1 MNLFGRRPPSPLT
14 PLDPTQLDGL
24 LELCSIDSVAGVCL
38 AHQVLR
44 WPSWARGDV
53 VADDRWRPAAGA
65 WATGSLMPF
74 GLAARPEL
82 GHPGAGDHVAH
93 ALADHAYRRLTHHGS
108 VAGPAADVAA
118 VWEHLAA
125 AGMRSREERWE
136 QPLLV
141 APRIAGGTLATA
153 ALRRRPGLAWAAAGV
168 HRATPAEEAL
178 VLPASVD
185 MFTGE
190 LGYDPTTAGSSY
202 ARHVNWLITSGRSY
216 VLLDDGA
223 GAAAGMDA
231 AEGVYGG
238 AAVAFKADVG
248 ALWSRPG
255 GAVAQLTG
263 VWTRPDLRGR
273 GIGSV
278 ALAAV
283 VDAVRRDHM
292 GGDGV
297 VSLYVNSFNTAGLGL
312 YRSLGFERVGTFATV
327 LL

>member
-1 MNLFGRRPPSPLT
+1 MNLFGRRPTSPLT
-14 PLDPTQLDGL
+14 PLDPAQLDGL
-24 LELCSIDSVAGVCL
+24 LELCALDPVAGVAL

-53 VADDRWRPAAGA
+53 VVAADPWRPVAGA

-82 GHPGAGDHVAH
+82 GHPGAGDEVAR
-93 ALADHAYRRLTHHGS
+93 ALADHAFRRLTRRGS
-108 VAGPAADVAA
+108 VAGPVADVAA

-141 APRIAGGTLATA
+141 APRGTGGTLAA
-153 ALRRRPGLAWAAAGV
+153 DALARRPELAWVAAGV
-168 HRATPAEEAL
+168 HRAAPTEEAL
-178 VLPASVD
+178 VLPASVA

-190 LGYDPTTAGSSY
+190 LGYDPTTSGSSY
-202 ARHVNWLITSGRSY
+202 ARHVGWLVGSGRSY

-223 GAAAGMDA
+223 GGPVGPDAVAG
-231 AEGVYGG
+231 GG
-238 AAVAFKADVG
+238 AAVAFKVDVG
-248 ALWSRPG
+248 SLWLRPG
-255 GAVAQLTG
+255 GSVAQLTG

-283 VDAVRRDHM
+283 VDAVRRDHV
-292 GGDGV
+292 GADGA

-312 YRSLGFERVGTFATV
+312 YHGLGFRRVGTFATV

>member
-1 MNLFGRRPPSPLT
+1 MNLFGHRLPPPLT
-14 PLDPTQLDGL
+14 PLDPSQLEGL
-24 LELCSIDSVAGVCL
+24 LELCAIDPVAGVAL

-44 WPSWARGDV
+44 WPGWARGDV
-53 VADDRWRPAAGA
+53 VADDRRRPAAGA

-82 GHPGAGDHVAH
+82 GHPGAGGDVAR
-93 ALADHAYRRLTHHGS
+93 ALAEHAFRRLTSRGS
-108 VAGPAADVAA
+108 VAGPVADVAA

-125 AGMRSREERWE
+125 AGLHSREERWE

-141 APRIAGGTLATA
+141 APRLSGGTLAGGVLA
-153 ALRRRPGLAWAAAGV
+153 RRPALAWAAAGV
-168 HRATPAEEAL
+168 HRATPAEEPL

-190 LGYDPTTAGSSY
+190 LGYDPTASGSSY
-202 ARHVNWLITSGRSY
+202 ARHVSWLVASGRSY
-216 VLLDDGA
+216 VLLDDCA
-223 GAAAGMDA
+223 GAPAGADGPRA
-231 AEGVYGG
+231 I
-238 AAVAFKADVG
+238 AFKADVG
-248 ALWSRPG
+248 ALWAAPG
-255 GAVAQLTG
+255 GTVAQLTG

-283 VDAVRRDHM
+283 VDALRRDRL
-292 GGDGV
+292 GVDGV
-297 VSLYVNSFNTAGLGL
+297 VSLYVNSFNAAGLAL
-312 YRSLGFERVGTFATV
+312 YRSLGFTRVGTYATV

>member
-1 MNLFGRRPPSPLT
+1 MFGRRPPAPLT
-14 PLDPTQLDGL
+14 PLDPSRLSGL
-24 LELCSIDSVAGVCL
+24 LELCALDPVVGVAL

-53 VADDRWRPAAGA
+53 VADDPWRPTAAA
-65 WATGSLMPF
+65 WASGSLIPV
-74 GLAARPEL
+74 GLSARPEL
-82 GHPGAGDHVAH
+82 GHPGAGPEVARALAAH
-93 ALADHAYRRLTHHGS
+93 ARRRLTSHGS
-108 VAGPAADVAA
+108 VAGAVEDVAA

-125 AGMRSREERWE
+125 EGVHSREERWE

-141 APRIAGGTLATA
+141 APQVSGGALADEAST
-153 ALRRRPGLAWAAAGV
+153 RRPGLAWAAADV
-168 HRATPAEEAL
+168 HRATPAEESL

-190 LGYDPTTAGSSY
+190 LGYDPTASGSSY
-202 ARHVNWLITSGRSY
+202 ASHVNWLIASGRSY

-223 GAAAGMDA
+223 GAPCQADGPR
-231 AEGVYGG
+231 
-238 AAVAFKADVG
+238 AVAFKTDVG
-248 ALWSRPG
+248 ALWSAPG

-283 VDAVRRDHM
+283 VDAVRRDHVGM
-292 GGDGV
+292 DGT
-297 VSLYVNSFNTAGLGL
+297 VSLYVNSFNAAGLGL
-312 YRSLGFERVGTFATV
+312 YASLGFRRVGTFATV

>member
-1 MNLFGRRPPSPLT
+1 MT
-14 PLDPTQLDGL
+14 PLDPSRLSGL
-24 LELCSIDSVAGVCL
+24 LSLCALDPVVGVSL

-53 VADDRWRPAAGA
+53 VADDVWQPNVAA
-65 WATGSLMPF
+65 WATGSLMPL

-82 GHPGAGDHVAH
+82 GHPGAGPDAARV
-93 ALADHAYRRLTHHGS
+93 LADHASRRLTSHGS
-108 VAGPAADVAA
+108 VYGYAEDVAA
-118 VWEHLAA
+118 VWEHLAGG
-125 AGMRSREERWE
+125 GMQAREERWE

-141 APRIAGGTLATA
+141 APRNPGGTLAA
-153 ALRRRPGLAWAAAGV
+153 KVLDRRPGLAWAAAGV
-168 HRATPAEEAL
+168 HRAASAEEAL
-178 VLPASVD
+178 VLPASVA

-190 LGYDPTTAGSSY
+190 LGYDPTEAGSSY
-202 ARHVNWLITSGRSY
+202 ARHVNWLVASGRSY

-223 GAAAGMDA
+223 GAVPGPN
-231 AEGVYGG
+231 GPR
-238 AAVAFKADVG
+238 AVAFKTDVG
-248 ALWSRPG
+248 ALWSAPG

-283 VDAVRRDHM
+283 VDAVRRDHV
-292 GGDGV
+292 GADGV
-297 VSLYVNSFNTAGLGL
+297 ISLYVNSFNAAALGLYAGLG
-312 YRSLGFERVGTFATV
+312 FNRVGTFATV